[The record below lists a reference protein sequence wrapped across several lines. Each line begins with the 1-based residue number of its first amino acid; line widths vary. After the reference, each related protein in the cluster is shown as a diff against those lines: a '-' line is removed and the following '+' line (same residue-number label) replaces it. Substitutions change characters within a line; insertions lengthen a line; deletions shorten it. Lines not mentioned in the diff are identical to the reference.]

1 MPDSN
6 QVMSWAKISRRQLD
20 NWIDQGYVKPS
31 ISSGRGRNGLQY
43 NWSVAEAKVIQ
54 RMGALAA
61 AGVAPAMAAKFARG
75 DRKAL
80 EALLYALKPC
90 LAELRWALG
99 PGPAVA
105 ATPNP

>member
-20 NWIDQGYVKPS
+20 NWVAQEYIKPTVHR
-31 ISSGRGRNGLQY
+31 GRGLNGVQY
-43 NWSVAEAKVIQ
+43 DWSVAEAKVIQ
-54 RMGALAA
+54 RMGGLTA
-61 AGVAPAMAAKFARG
+61 AGVAPAMAARFARG

-90 LAELRWALG
+90 TAQLTWEL
-99 PGPAVA
+99 AVA
-105 ATPNP
+105 ADAPN